1 MTRYI
6 IRRLLIA
13 IPVLWG
19 IVTITFAM
27 AELLP
32 GDYVDAL
39 IPPSLRLEVGIGAA
53 ELEKLRASYG
63 LDKPV
68 AVRYLVWLRE
78 LLLHGNLGYSFV
90 SGQPALKEMA
100 QPLPATLQ
108 LSIVTILFSLTVG
121 TALGIISAIKQYSWI
136 DHLLTLLTFV
146 WISTPSFVFAIM
158 GLYLFSLKI
167 RIFPTGGRVPIN
179 GPDNLLT
186 RLHHMA
192 LPVLIM
198 SMPGLAGNLRYA
210 RSSLLDV
217 LGEDYIRVARAK
229 GLRERAVYLGHAF
242 RNSLLP
248 LITRVGLMLPGIIGG
263 SYIIE
268 TIFVWPGMGRM
279 SMENIRMRN
288 QPMLM
293 AMNLIGSSLVLFANL
308 LTDIAY
314 AWADPRIRYE

>member
-167 RIFPTGGRVPIN
+167 RIFPTGGRMPFDR
-179 GPDNLLT
+179 PDTLLT

-192 LPVLIM
+192 LPVLVM
-198 SMPGLAGNLRYA
+198 ALPGLAGNMRYA

-217 LGEDYIRVARAK
+217 LGADYIRVARAK

-242 RNSLLP
+242 RNALLP
-248 LITRVGLMLPGIIGG
+248 LITRAGLMLPGIIGG
-263 SYIIE
+263 SFIIE
-268 TIFVWPGMGRM
+268 TIFVWPGMGKLG
-279 SMENIRMRN
+279 MENLRLRN
-288 QPMLM
+288 EPMIM